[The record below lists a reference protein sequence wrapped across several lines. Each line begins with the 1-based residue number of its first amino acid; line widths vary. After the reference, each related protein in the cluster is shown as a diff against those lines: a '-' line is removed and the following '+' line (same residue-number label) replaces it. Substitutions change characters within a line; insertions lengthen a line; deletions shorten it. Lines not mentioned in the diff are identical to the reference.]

1 MITQTIQ
8 RWLRNAF
15 AWWPWGRPKATSNQ
29 QATNLGNASM
39 LANPPRL
46 LSSEGPM
53 PQTGMTTVAIEHEH
67 LPTPDTPFSQI
78 PDTPTDKTA
87 LPKTPSSTH
96 KAAKDAR
103 KKDDIAANN
112 SEKPASTF
120 EQQLAYLRY
129 LYQHGLINEGFA
141 DDALPRQYRKRRF
154 QD

>member
-8 RWLRNAF
+8 KWLHNVF

-39 LANPPRL
+39 LSNPPRL

-67 LPTPDTPFSQI
+67 PPILDTPFSQK
-78 PDTPTDKTA
+78 PGSSTDQAA
-87 LPKTPSSTH
+87 LPKTSSSSNQ
-96 KAAKDAR
+96 AAENAR
-103 KKDDIAANN
+103 KDDADANKP
-112 SEKPASTF
+112 EKPASTF

-154 QD
+154 HD